1 MTFVYRFWTFVQF
14 LPFFL
19 FNCFLQIH
27 SKAKIAK
34 NESNSEDLWTNQTKD
49 SSNPNQNPDCDQNN
63 ENYSKYYD
71 SYYAN
76 YYQHCGLKSG
86 FAETDSKLTR
96 DEDLGTKAR
105 TKDLIDGKVVKN
117 RDDSKSVDEDEEEGQ
132 IPSSPRAVSKD
143 YSSSSTPSKASSQST
158 PLDSSARN
166 SQYGSSKS
174 RSVSKERLIKS
185 RSRSRSRRRYISR
198 SRSRSLSRQRR
209 RRSRSR
215 SPYLG
220 PIIKDYRRGRRG
232 FVRYPRGFRDRGMR
246 SFRRGHHSQHH
257 FISYGFARRH
267 EFSRSKSRSF
277 SPKRRTAALEKS
289 EANSDDEKQFDSKRS
304 ETLKPSDINMSQKRI
319 TQSFLAMLEE
329 KQNRSKMIPIESN
342 RSCETF
348 EGDDNFNKQHGFVN
362 TFNSVRE
369 MDARKHTLSYDLER
383 EGWQVIDDANS
394 ELDPKRH
401 QKSKDDNRHEEKS
414 KDLNSG
420 YKLGERELLNV
431 REKTVIK
438 REEEEESS
446 SSEEISKKKKK
457 KNKKRKKKRKRKAS
471 TSSESSDSES
481 DNENEEDLVGVNK
494 KKAKKKKKTS
504 KKKKK
509 ALSTSSSS
517 ENDDKE
523 EKHKKKKRKKKKESS
538 SDSESEDKIDDSTS
552 LASNQKSTVEG
563 NDIIGSTSVS
573 NELLKDGIKTKDKKK
588 KKRKTESTSSDSDSD
603 KNEKKKKK
611 KNKKKKS
618 RKRKHRSSSSSSS
631 SESSDSSESGD
642 RKKKKRKKSKKSKKT
657 KKHKKDKKS
666 EKKEKTKSSNEEK
679 KKSKHDE
686 ESKLSEFVAVYS
698 VGDPPLE
705 LKWPK
710 NLIQYTI
717 FEPSLQYS
725 INPKVPLIED
735 DFRQTIDDRHRNADE
750 MQRKRKFMSEYD
762 SDNESQSKIPKTDDC
777 KEKLVSEY
785 ERFIDE
791 LNPSVDFSHDI
802 SEESLVLEFK
812 MREKLLKQ
820 YKSNTKNDSEE
831 DLVTPSEKRAI
842 ERMKKQ
848 HLQTLDENEEHRRHE
863 DMKSVPLST
872 YYSAKK
878 QNKSSPAHKTEDS
891 EKSTKSKSRSESEPF
906 YKTNEISISIGERI
920 NKHDSQTSENTSK
933 VDDKKKTARELLER
947 VKQKKHSSKE
957 SDANNNKE
965 DSLNN
970 KRSPHI
976 GKIKK
981 PQKKSLLNSSKTS
994 SITTANADSTQNAFV
1009 SQPMKLDMN
1018 FDYNWYYKY
1027 YMNSYAMG
1035 PYSAANSSLAA
1046 AYYAQYAMLTAYD
1059 YNHSD
1064 LSNWMQQRGY
1074 TLDNNQYINSFN
1086 EQNVKSSEEIIDSN
1100 QEKDLNLIKTEVSS
1114 ESNKVEPPSDSITTN
1129 LSLEDSEVKVI
1140 VIFWFV
1146 YHFISNFI

>member
-1 MTFVYRFWTFVQF
+1 M
-14 LPFFL
+14 
-19 FNCFLQIH
+19 
-27 SKAKIAK
+27 
-34 NESNSEDLWTNQTKD
+34 WTNQTKD
-49 SSNPNQNPDCDQNN
+49 SSNVNQNPDCDQNN

-86 FAETDSKLTR
+86 FTETDSKLTR

-117 RDDSKSVDEDEEEGQ
+117 REDNKSVDEDEEEGQ

-143 YSSSSTPSKASSQST
+143 YSSSSTPSKASSPST

-174 RSVSKERLIKS
+174 RSVSKEHLIKS

-277 SPKRRTAALEKS
+277 SPKRRTGPLEKS
-289 EANSDDEKQFDSKRS
+289 EANSDDEKQFDPKRS

-342 RSCETF
+342 RSCEAF

-394 ELDPKRH
+394 ESAPKKH
-401 QKSKDDNRHEEKS
+401 QKSKDDNRYEEKS

-420 YKLGERELLNV
+420 YKLGERELLNI

-438 REEEEESS
+438 RKEEEEEEDEDSS

-517 ENDDKE
+517 ENDNKE

-538 SDSESEDKIDDSTS
+538 SDSESEDKIDDSVS

-563 NDIIGSTSVS
+563 NDIIGSTSSVP
-573 NELLKDGIKTKDKKK
+573 NELLKDGTKTKDKKK

-642 RKKKKRKKSKKSKKT
+642 RKKKKKKRSKKSKKT

-686 ESKLSEFVAVYS
+686 ESKLSDFVTVYS

-725 INPKVPLIED
+725 INPKVPLIDD

-750 MQRKRKFMSEYD
+750 MQRKRKFMSECD
-762 SDNESQSKIPKTDDC
+762 SDNESESKIPKTDDC

-791 LNPSVDFSHDI
+791 LNPSVDFSHGI
-802 SEESLVLEFK
+802 SEEALVLEFK

-820 YKSNTKNDSEE
+820 YNSSTKDDSEE
-831 DLVTPSEKRAI
+831 DLVTPSERRAI

-848 HLQTLDENEEHRRHE
+848 HLQTLDENEEHRKHE

-891 EKSTKSKSRSESEPF
+891 EKLTKSKSRSESEP
-906 YKTNEISISIGERI
+906 YHKTNEISISIGERI
-920 NKHDSQTSENTSK
+920 NKHDSQTENTPK
-933 VDDKKKTARELLER
+933 ADDKKKTARELLER

-957 SDANNNKE
+957 SDPNNNKE
-965 DSLNN
+965 DSINN
-970 KRSPHI
+970 KRSLHI
-976 GKIKK
+976 GKMKK

-1018 FDYNWYYKY
+1018 FDYNWYYNY
-1027 YMNSYAMG
+1027 YMNTYAMG
-1035 PYSAANSSLAA
+1035 PYSAANSSLAS
-1046 AYYAQYAMLTAYD
+1046 AYYAQYAMLTSYD
-1059 YNHSD
+1059 YNHPD

-1074 TLDNNQYINSFN
+1074 TFDNNQYTNTFN

-1129 LSLEDSEVKVI
+1129 LSLEDSKVKVI
-1140 VIFWFV
+1140 VILWFV